1 MDSPAARLLVLL
13 SLLQSRPQWTSAE
26 LADRLGTTDRTVR
39 RDVAR
44 LRDLGYSVDAD
55 AGRTGGYRLGVGGAL
70 PPLLLT
76 DDEAVAVAVGLRAAA
91 ERGIDGY
98 GDAAAAALAKLDQM
112 LPAHVRE
119 RVSALAG
126 AALVLRE
133 GDTPGVDPR
142 TLLTV
147 AQACRRPE
155 RLTFEYRDGS
165 GNDTERRVEPYGL
178 VNVDRR
184 WYVVAHDLDRDDW
197 RTYRIDRISTL
208 SATGHRNTPRDTP
221 DAAALVSEG
230 VAVRVFDT
238 RARVRIMAPADVAA
252 RHIGPTIGVI
262 EPGDDASCIVTIG
275 GDADWIARYLISLE
289 IEFDVLE
296 PPEINDEL
304 RTLAAGILARLGGN
318 QAAAAA
324 ATATA
329 TGSKATAATSR

>member
-1 MDSPAARLLVLL
+1 VDSPAARLLVLL

-197 RTYRIDRISTL
+197 RTFRLDRMT
-208 SATGHRNTPRDTP
+208 APRGTGHEFVRGESP
-221 DAAALVSEG
+221 DPTAMVLDGLAVGAYAIQAELLLHAELPEAAAEIRPSVGALE
-230 VAVRVFDT
+230 
-238 RARVRIMAPADVAA
+238 PAD
-252 RHIGPTIGVI
+252 
-262 EPGDDASCIVTIG
+262 G
-275 GDADWIARYLISLE
+275 GTVLRLGADSVEWIARYLAGLPFTFE
-289 IEFDVLE
+289 VRR
-296 PPEINDEL
+296 PPELADAL
-304 RTLAAGILARLGGN
+304 RVLGMRLL
-318 QAAAAA
+318 
-324 ATATA
+324 TVPP
-329 TGSKATAATSR
+329 SSTSRV